1 MLSTTIRNK
10 FLRYFK
16 NNGHRIVSSSSVCP
30 IDDATLLFV
39 NAGMNQFKDV
49 FLGKGGRSYKR
60 ATTSQKCIR
69 VGGKHNDLEN
79 VGHTKRHLTFF
90 EMLGN
95 FSFGD
100 YFKKEAIKYAFEVT
114 TNVFEFDPR
123 FLWATV
129 FEDDDEAFELWKAYL
144 PENKIVRMG
153 AKDNFWSMGKTGPC
167 GPCSELLY
175 DKGAKYSDAL
185 SPLDD
190 KDGERYLEFWNLVFM
205 ELDQK
210 EDGTLEPLPRKS
222 IDTGAGLER
231 VLTLELGCDNVFQTD
246 ILQAIIKKTESL
258 TKIKYNESDIHTP
271 AFHVIAD
278 HLRSLSFAIA
288 DGVIPS
294 NIERG
299 YVLRKILRRAVRYGK
314 TLGFKKPFLASLVPT
329 LVEIM
334 GDDFSELTASETR
347 IQDVIETEEISFLR
361 TLERGG
367 NIFQKIIEK
376 ADRTISGNDA
386 FLLKDTYGFPIEEIL
401 LIAKDNQKS
410 VDLKTYDSLEQKAK
424 ELSRRSQKSKS
435 DHYEHSIF
443 KDLSEKL
450 ENTKFVGYEK
460 TECDAIILKIIAD
473 DEVVEK
479 LQEGQK
485 ASLILDQTPF
495 YAQMGGQS
503 TDKGE
508 ISGNDFIFQ
517 VTNCISPYP
526 GIIIHSGFLEK
537 GEITSNS
544 KCRAYIDTT
553 RRNNTA
559 KNHTATHLLQ
569 FALKQVLGEHITQAG
584 SLVEDLRLRFDFNHH
599 APLTRKEIKEVELLI
614 NQKIR
619 LNQQVAIYE
628 IPYIE
633 AQNRSDI
640 TQIFGEKYS
649 DTVRVIDVDFS
660 KELCGGTHVNF
671 LGEIGFFK
679 ITKEM
684 GIAAG
689 VRRIEAVTGFYA
701 ELFVYEKQDF
711 IDSIATT
718 LKTDESK
725 IIARVDSLLENNQNL
740 TKENKHFKELDIKR
754 QVVNALKQ
762 VEKIKGIPFIA
773 VEISLGSEQLQTFAN
788 EIMGEL
794 KSGVLAIALKAQ
806 DRCQL
811 LIKVSDD
818 FVEKNIFADDFI
830 KKVSPIIQ
838 GGGGGKKNQAQAG
851 GKDPSQ
857 IPQAFSMIKQLL
869 EEM

>member
-10 FLRYFK
+10 FLKYFEK
-16 NNGHRIVSSSSVCP
+16 NGHCIIPSSSVCP

-49 FLGKGGRSYKR
+49 FLGKGERDYKR
-60 ATTSQKCIR
+60 ATTTQKCIR

-114 TNVFEFDPR
+114 TNIFEFDPK

-129 FEDDDEAFELWKAYL
+129 FDDDDEAFELWKAHL
-144 PENKIVRMG
+144 PENRIVRMG

-175 DKGAKYSDAL
+175 DKGSKYSDAA

-190 KDGERYLEFWNLVFM
+190 VDGERYLEFWNLVFM
-205 ELDQK
+205 ELDQ
-210 EDGTLEPLPRKS
+210 EDNGTLSPLPKKS

-231 VLTLELGCDNVFQTD
+231 VLTLKLGCDNVFQTD

-258 TKIKYNESDIHTP
+258 TKIKYHENDIHTP

-278 HLRSLSFAIA
+278 HIRSLSFAIA

-294 NIERG
+294 NVERG

-314 TLGFKKPFLASLVPT
+314 TLGLKKPFLSSLIPT
-329 LVEIM
+329 LVDLM
-334 GDDFSELTASETR
+334 GSDFNELKTSQTR
-347 IQDVIETEEISFLR
+347 IQDVIETEEIAFLR

-376 ADRTISGNDA
+376 ADKTISGDDA

-401 LIAKDNQKS
+401 LIAKDSKKNI
-410 VDLKTYDSLEQKAK
+410 DLKKYEELEQKAK
-424 ELSRRSQKSKS
+424 ELSRKSQKATSEQ
-435 DHYEHSIF
+435 YEHSIF
-443 KDLSEKL
+443 KDLAEAQIT
-450 ENTKFVGYEK
+450 TKFVGYEK
-460 TECDAIILKIIAD
+460 TACDANILKIITD
-473 DEVVEK
+473 SQSTDN
-479 LQEGQK
+479 LTEGQK
-485 ASLILDQTPF
+485 ATLILDQTPF
-495 YAQMGGQS
+495 YAEMGGQV

-508 ISGNDFIFQ
+508 ITGSNFVFQ

-526 GIIIHSGFLEK
+526 GIIAHVGFLEK
-537 GEITSNS
+537 GDFSVNS
-544 KCRAYIDTT
+544 KCSAQVDVT
-553 RRNNTA
+553 RRENTA

-569 FALKQVLGEHITQAG
+569 FALKQVLGEHINQAG
-584 SLVEDLRLRFDFNHH
+584 SFVEDIRLRFDFNHH
-599 APLTRKEIKEVELLI
+599 NPLTKREIKEVELLI
-614 NQKIR
+614 NAKIR
-619 LNQQVAIYE
+619 SNQKVNTYE
-628 IPYIE
+628 IPYKE
-633 AQNRSDI
+633 AQKRKDI

-649 DTVRVIDVDFS
+649 DSVRVVDIDFS
-660 KELCGGTHVNF
+660 KELCGGTHVNA
-671 LGEIGFFK
+671 LGDIGFFK
-679 ITKEM
+679 ITKETSV
-684 GIAAG
+684 AAG

-701 ELFVYEKQDF
+701 ELFVYDKQDF

-718 LKTDESK
+718 LKTVEQK
-725 IIARVDSLLENNQNL
+725 IIARIDGMLENIQQL
-740 TKENKHFKELDIKR
+740 TKENKSFKELDMKR

-762 VEKIKGIPFIA
+762 VEKIKGVPFISI
-773 VEISLGSEQLQTFAN
+773 ETSITSDQLNAFAN
-788 EIMGEL
+788 EIMSEL
-794 KSGVLAIALKAQ
+794 KSGILAIALKDG
-806 DRCQL
+806 DRCQF

-818 FVEKNIFADDFI
+818 FVEKNIFANDFI
-830 KKVSPIIQ
+830 KKIAPIIQ

-857 IPQAFSMIKQLL
+857 IPQAFSKIKQLL
-869 EEM
+869 EEL

>member
-10 FLRYFK
+10 FLKYFEQ
-16 NNGHRIVSSSSVCP
+16 NGHQIVPSSSVCP
-30 IDDATLLFV
+30 FDDATLLFV

-49 FLGKGGRSYKR
+49 FLGKGERTYKR
-60 ATTSQKCIR
+60 ATTTQKCIR

-114 TNVFEFDPR
+114 TNIFELDPK

-129 FEDDDEAFELWKAYL
+129 FENDDEAFELWKAHL
-144 PENKIVRMG
+144 PENRIVRMG
-153 AKDNFWSMGKTGPC
+153 EKDNFWSMGKTGPC

-185 SPLDD
+185 SPLED

-210 EDGTLEPLPRKS
+210 DDGQLISLPKKS

-231 VLTLELGCDNVFQTD
+231 ILTLKLGCDNVFQTD

-258 TKIKYNESDIHTP
+258 TKVKYHENDIHTP

-288 DGVIPS
+288 DGVTPS
-294 NIERG
+294 NVERG
-299 YVLRKILRRAVRYGK
+299 YVLRKILRRAIRYGK
-314 TLGFKKPFLASLVPT
+314 TIGLKKPFLASLVPT
-329 LVEIM
+329 LVELM
-334 GDDFSELTASETR
+334 GADFNELKSSQTR
-347 IQDVIETEEISFLR
+347 IQDVIETEEIAFLR

-376 ADRTISGNDA
+376 ADKAISGNDA

-401 LIAKDNQKS
+401 LIAKDNQKY
-410 VDLKTYDSLEQKAK
+410 VDLKTYEELEQRAK
-424 ELSRRSQKSKS
+424 ELSRKSQKIKS
-435 DHYEHSIF
+435 EQYDHSIF
-443 KDLSEKL
+443 KNLSEKQIG
-450 ENTKFVGYEK
+450 TKFVGYEK
-460 TECDAIILKIIAD
+460 TECDANILKIIVD
-473 DEVVEK
+473 SQVIES
-479 LQEGQK
+479 LLEGQK
-485 ASLILDQTPF
+485 ATLILDQTPF
-495 YAQMGGQS
+495 YAEMGGQI

-508 ISGNDFIFQ
+508 IRGHDFVFQ

-526 GIIIHSGFLEK
+526 GIIAHIGFLET
-537 GEITSNS
+537 GNITSS
-544 KCRAYIDTT
+544 LKCRAQIDTI
-553 RRNNTA
+553 RRSYTE

-569 FALKQVLGEHITQAG
+569 FALKQVLGEHISQAG
-584 SLVEDLRLRFDFNHH
+584 SLVEDIRLRFDFNHH
-599 APLTRKEIKEVELLI
+599 TPLTKNEIKEVEQLI
-614 NQKIR
+614 NQQIR
-619 LNQQVAIYE
+619 SNQEVKIYE
-628 IPYIE
+628 IPYKE
-633 AQNRSDI
+633 AQNRQDI

-649 DTVRVIDVDFS
+649 DSVRVVDVDFS
-660 KELCGGTHVNF
+660 KELCGGTHINA

-684 GIAAG
+684 SVAAG

-701 ELFVYEKQDF
+701 EQFVYEKQDF
-711 IDSIATT
+711 IDSISTT
-718 LKTDESK
+718 LKTDEQK
-725 IIARVDSLLENNQNL
+725 ILARIDSLLESNQML
-740 TKENKHFKELDIKR
+740 TKENKHFKELDVKR
-754 QVVNALKQ
+754 QVVSALKQ
-762 VEKIKGIPFIA
+762 FEKVKGIPFIA
-773 VEISLGSEQLQTFAN
+773 IETSMGSDQLHIFAD
-788 EIMGEL
+788 EVMQEL
-794 KSGVLAIALKAQ
+794 KSGILAIAQKTN

-818 FVEKNIFADDFI
+818 FVEKNISANDFI
-830 KKVSPIIQ
+830 KKVAPIIQ

-857 IPQAFSMIKQLL
+857 IPQAFSKIRQLL
-869 EEM
+869 EEL